1 MNCIVYL
8 LDGLSPLAIKNKN
21 NKNFLGKKIKENYIS
36 KLQKNSVNFYNI
48 FGYGETFS
56 TTYELFTGKNIYK
69 SYCDAFH
76 LLTSFPENK
85 NLGYYF
91 KKNNFNTF
99 FFRDPH
105 ENHPMGGYYGRYF
118 NAMKKNFD
126 FFCIKKKNKNYNF
139 NNFFDEKN
147 IKNFLSKKNNNFF
160 IFHDYS
166 LHDNKKA
173 YSDSTPK
180 NYLEAVDHS
189 AKIVKSNLDLIKYN
203 ENRDTL
209 IFLSDHGLNLKPHDQ
224 LHFNKKISKEKY
236 EAYYKNLFLN
246 EKIKITC
253 FIKSPGIK
261 TEVNRNYYKPNFIF
275 SVLKNFAQKKL
286 KKDTINKL
294 VTKLK
299 KNNKKIIISLRAAK
313 QDPYNNFFLKNY
325 FHCHLVYLSKSK
337 KIAYSHKHKNLFFNI
352 ANREFVTNSVEKKEL
367 DNFVKKYFNFKNYI
381 TKAIILLLS
390 LTIRSVS
397 KLIKIF

>member
-76 LLTSFPENK
+76 LFTSFPENK

-99 FFRDPH
+99 LFRDPH
-105 ENHPMGGYYGRYF
+105 ENHPMGGFYGRYF
-118 NAMKKNFD
+118 NVMKKNFD

-147 IKNFLSKKNNNFF
+147 IKNFVSKKDNNFF
-160 IFHDYS
+160 IFHDFS

-173 YSDSTPK
+173 YSNSTPK

-189 AKIVKSNLDLIKYN
+189 AKIVKSNLELIKYN

-224 LHFNKKISKEKY
+224 LHFKKKISKEKY
-236 EAYYKNLFLN
+236 DAYYKNLFLN

-261 TEVNRNYYKPNFIF
+261 TEFNRNYYKPSFIF
-275 SVLKNFAQKKL
+275 SVLKKFAQKKF
-286 KKDTINKL
+286 KKNTINKL

-299 KNNKKIIISLRAAK
+299 KNNKKIIISLRAAN
-313 QDPYNNFFLKNY
+313 QDPYNGFFLKNY
-325 FHCHLVYLSKSK
+325 FHCFFLLLGKNK
-337 KIAYSHKHKNLFFNI
+337 KISYSHNHKFPYFDLNI
-352 ANREFVTNSVEKKEL
+352 NSYIKKE
-367 DNFVKKYFNFKNYI
+367 NVEANFKR
-381 TKAIILLLS
+381 
-390 LTIRSVS
+390 TIEEYFSMKFFFSRSVLFIVS
-397 KLIKIF
+397 IVIRIIKFILKK

>member
-36 KLQKNSVNFYNI
+36 KLQKNSVNFHNI
-48 FGYGETFS
+48 YGYGETFS

-76 LLTSFPENK
+76 LFTSFPENK

-99 FFRDPH
+99 LFRDPH
-105 ENHPMGGYYGRYF
+105 ENHPMGGFYGRYF
-118 NAMKKNFD
+118 NVMKKNFD
-126 FFCIKKKNKNYNF
+126 FFCVKKKNKNYSF

-160 IFHDYS
+160 IFHDFS

-275 SVLKNFAQKKL
+275 SVLKNFAQKKT

-299 KNNKKIIISLRAAK
+299 KNNKKIIISLRAAN
-313 QDPYNNFFLKNY
+313 QDPYNGFFLKNY
-325 FHCHLVYLSKSK
+325 FHCFFLLLGKSK
-337 KIAYSHKHKNLFFNI
+337 KISYSHNHKFPYFDLNI
-352 ANREFVTNSVEKKEL
+352 NRYIKKE
-367 DNFVKKYFNFKNYI
+367 NVEANFKR
-381 TKAIILLLS
+381 
-390 LTIRSVS
+390 TIEEYFSMKFFFSRSVLFIVS
-397 KLIKIF
+397 IVIRIIKFILKK

>member
-36 KLQKNSVNFYNI
+36 KLQKNSVNFHNI
-48 FGYGETFS
+48 YGYGETFS

-76 LLTSFPENK
+76 LFTSFPENK

-99 FFRDPH
+99 LFRDPH
-105 ENHPMGGYYGRYF
+105 ENHPMGGFYGRYF
-118 NAMKKNFD
+118 NVMKKNFD
-126 FFCIKKKNKNYNF
+126 FFCVKKKNKNYSF

-160 IFHDYS
+160 IFHDFS

-286 KKDTINKL
+286 KKNTINKL

-299 KNNKKIIISLRAAK
+299 KNNKKIIISLRAAN
-313 QDPYNNFFLKNY
+313 QDPYNGFFLKNY
-325 FHCHLVYLSKSK
+325 FHCFFLLLGKSK
-337 KIAYSHKHKNLFFNI
+337 KISYSHNHKFPYFDLNI
-352 ANREFVTNSVEKKEL
+352 NRYIKKE
-367 DNFVKKYFNFKNYI
+367 NVEANFKRTIEEYFSMKFFFSRSALFI
-381 TKAIILLLS
+381 VSIVIRIIKFIL
-390 LTIRSVS
+390 
-397 KLIKIF
+397 KK